1 MNKILLILFLFCS
14 NVLFG
19 QQTIKNLQWLNVDQE
34 ITELTLGY
42 ELTLYAETENIN
54 DNETVTIAIWEKGDG
69 ADYLVGEYISRVTDN
84 KISFNWTLVYEK
96 ERQTLKRDLYKNG
109 YTVQYY
115 FKVQHNKIISHKSKL
130 LDVLAWVSATF
141 TYQDGTPI
149 AHHHYTILLPDNTT
163 IEGRTDANGY
173 FREENIKLWGKL
185 YYYLSEEEEKDDH
198 VEPVDQEPEQPK
210 NVYPQYLEPADINR
224 FKEHLSEFP
233 DFFHKDIFHT
243 NGDYYNLF
251 RETLINIGNIYE
263 VMDGVNMHEV
273 ETKMYSNLSRKQ
285 IIDLLNYDAPEVI
298 NSKYRSMGLL
308 NNGHKKITTIIF
320 GALYIDAQ
328 ETLKLLRLKLEEGD
342 IEGFA
347 PEEVEEMIKMGE
359 IFLDIHSDIFNEQE
373 LDIIKNDMG
382 FVNEIYKLIPY
393 LTGG

>member
-54 DNETVTIAIWEKGDG
+54 DNEIVTIAIWEKGDG
-69 ADYLVGEYISRVTDN
+69 ADYFVGEYISTVMDN

-96 ERQTLKRDLYKNG
+96 ERQTLKKDLYKNG

-115 FKVQHNKIISHKSKL
+115 FKVQHNKIISHKSKS
-130 LDVLAWVSATF
+130 LDVLAW
-141 TYQDGTPI
+141 
-149 AHHHYTILLPDNTT
+149 NE
-163 IEGRTDANGY
+163 EGEDD
-173 FREENIKLWGKL
+173 
-185 YYYLSEEEEKDDH
+185 SE
-198 VEPVDQEPEQPK
+198 VESEH
-210 NVYPQYLEPADINR
+210 LETADINR

-233 DFFHKDIFHT
+233 DFFHEDIFHT

-251 RETLINIGNIYE
+251 RETLINSGNIYN
-263 VMDGVNMHEV
+263 VMDGVNMNEV
-273 ETKMYSNLSRKQ
+273 ETKMYSNSSRKQ
-285 IIDLLNYDAPEVI
+285 IIDLLNYDVPEVI
-298 NSKYRSMGLL
+298 NNKYHSMGLF
-308 NNGHKKITTIIF
+308 NNGHQKITAMIF

-347 PEEVEEMIKMGE
+347 PEEVEEMIEMGE

-373 LDIIKNDMG
+373 LNIIRNDMD

>member
-54 DNETVTIAIWEKGDG
+54 DNEIVTIAIWEKGDG
-69 ADYLVGEYISRVTDN
+69 ADYFVGEYISTVMDN

-149 AHHHYTILLPDNTT
+149 AHHNYTILLPDNTE
-163 IEGRTDANGY
+163 IEGRTDANGH

-185 YYYLSEEEEKDDH
+185 YYYLSEEKED
-198 VEPVDQEPEQPK
+198 EPE
-210 NVYPQYLEPADINR
+210 VESEHLETADINR

-233 DFFHKDIFHT
+233 DFFHEDIFHT

-251 RETLINIGNIYE
+251 RETLINSGNIYN
-263 VMDGVNMHEV
+263 VMDGVNMNEV
-273 ETKMYSNLSRKQ
+273 ETKMYSNSSRKQ
-285 IIDLLNYDAPEVI
+285 IIDLLNYDVPEVI
-298 NSKYRSMGLL
+298 NNKYHSMGLF
-308 NNGHKKITTIIF
+308 NNGHQKITAMIF

-347 PEEVEEMIKMGE
+347 PEEVEEMIEMGE

-373 LDIIKNDMG
+373 LNIIRNDMD

>member
-1 MNKILLILFLFCS
+1 
-14 NVLFG
+14 
-19 QQTIKNLQWLNVDQE
+19 LQWLNVDQE

-42 ELTLYAETENIN
+42 DLTLYAETENIN
-54 DNETVTIAIWEKGDG
+54 DNETVTITIWEKGDG
-69 ADYLVGEYISRVTDN
+69 VDYLVGEYISRVTDN

-96 ERQTLKRDLYKNG
+96 ERQTLQKDLYKNG

-115 FKVQHNKIISHKSKL
+115 FQVQHNKIISHKSKL
-130 LDVLAWVSATF
+130 LDVLAWVAATF

-149 AHHHYTILLPDNTT
+149 ANHNYTILLPDDTE
-163 IEGRTDANGY
+163 IKGRTDADGY

-185 YYYLSEEEEKDDH
+185 YYYLSEEDED
-198 VEPVDQEPEQPK
+198 EPE
-210 NVYPQYLEPADINR
+210 VESEHLEPADIKR

-233 DFFHKDIFHT
+233 NFLHEDIFHT
-243 NGDYYNLF
+243 NRYYYNLF
-251 RETLINIGNIYE
+251 RETLINSGNIYN
-263 VMDGVNMHEV
+263 VMDGVNMNEV

-342 IEGFA
+342 IEGFT
-347 PEEVEEMIKMGE
+347 PEDVGEMIEMGE
-359 IFLDIHSDIFNEQE
+359 IFLYIHSDIFNEQE
-373 LDIIKNDMG
+373 LDIIRNDME
-382 FVNEIYKLIPY
+382 FVNEIYEIIPY